1 MERLDLGLVDNEVMS
16 SDGVNTGLG
25 AREDS

>member
-1 MERLDLGLVDNEVMS
+1 MERLDLGLVDDEVMS
-16 SDGVNTGLG
+16 RDGVSTGLG